1 MTLFLHIL
9 FWLPVVLLFHSYLL
23 FPLWLEYLHRRS
35 GRKAHPAQA
44 GFTLSVSVIIPAYN
58 EESVIEKKIRSI
70 YEGDYPH
77 ELLEVL
83 VMSDASTDRTDSIV
97 GRLTEEY
104 PSLRFF
110 RAAHRTGKPGI
121 LNRLVPEARG
131 DLLLL
136 TDANVLLAPDTI
148 PLLVAHFADPSLG
161 LADTRLISQGR
172 EQGIALQEKT
182 YTGREVRIKFLEGS
196 LWGIIMGPSGACYAL
211 RKELY
216 PPVPGNYLVDDFYI
230 NMKVLE
236 KGKKAILVPEARV
249 YEDVTLR
256 FKEAFRRKV
265 RIAAGNFQNLRTF
278 LPLYRNIF
286 RPAGFCFWSHKGI
299 RWFGPWLILGNL
311 TAALLLAPH
320 SLLYLSFLGI
330 HLLTFLLI
338 LLDNILGIFG
348 KQIVIL
354 RFVTHFY
361 SMNLALATGFIKAL
375 KGIKTNVWE
384 PTERNP

>member
-58 EESVIEKKIRSI
+58 EESVIEQKIRSI
-70 YEGDYPH
+70 YEGNYPH

-299 RWFGPWLILGNL
+299 RWFGPWLIMGNL

>member
-23 FPLWLEYLHRRS
+23 FPLWLECRHRRS
-35 GRKAHPAQA
+35 GRKTHPRQD
-44 GFTLSVSVIIPAYN
+44 GFTLPVSVIIPAYN

-70 YEGDYPH
+70 YEGNYPP

-83 VMSDASTDRTDSIV
+83 VMSDASTDHTDAIV
-97 GRLTEEY
+97 RRLTEEF

-110 RAAHRTGKPGI
+110 RAGRRTGKPGI
-121 LNRLVPEARG
+121 LNRLVPEATG
-131 DLLLL
+131 ELLLL
-136 TDANVLLAPDTI
+136 TDANVLLDPETL
-148 PLLVAHFADPSLG
+148 PLLVAHFSDPALG

-182 YTGREVRIKFLEGS
+182 YTGREVKIKYLEGS

-216 PPVPGNYLVDDFYI
+216 TPIPPNYLVDDFYI

-236 KGKKAILVPEARV
+236 QGKKAIVEPEARV
-249 YEDVTLR
+249 YEDVTRR

-278 LPLYRNIF
+278 LHLYRNIF
-286 RPAGFCFWSHKGI
+286 RPTGFCFWSHKGI
-299 RWFGPWLILGNL
+299 RWFGPWLILANL
-311 TAALLLAPH
+311 TAALLLASH
-320 SLLYLSFLGI
+320 SMLYTSFLGI

-338 LLDNILGIFG
+338 LVDNILGIFG

>member
-35 GRKAHPAQA
+35 DRKAHPAQA

-104 PSLRFF
+104 ASLRFF

>member
-58 EESVIEKKIRSI
+58 EESVIEQKIRSI
-70 YEGDYPH
+70 YEGNYPH

-104 PSLRFF
+104 ASLRFF

-299 RWFGPWLILGNL
+299 RWFGPWLIMGNL

>member
-58 EESVIEKKIRSI
+58 EESVIEQKIRSI
-70 YEGDYPH
+70 YEGNYPH